1 VLPLQPDAQVS
12 AEVPSALGYRLAA
25 RTSPAVRGERPQA
38 LALAGN
44 TRRNGPKEFL
54 GWPSGRRCGG
64 HLGSV
69 LLPSRQALPRP

>member
-1 VLPLQPDAQVS
+1 MLPLQPDAQVS
-12 AEVPSALGYRLAA
+12 AEVPSAPGYRLAA

-38 LALAGN
+38 LALRGEHPAKR
-44 TRRNGPKEFL
+44 TKEFL

-64 HLGSV
+64 HVGSV